1 MKVLIF
7 LCAVTGLALVY
18 LMSEASSNNELFA
31 KNYQALL
38 YVGVGFALGLMAL
51 IGYQLALLRRK
62 LRERV
67 FGSKLTLRLMVV
79 FALMA
84 LIPGGLV
91 YAISFQ
97 FLQKSIESWFDVRV
111 DDSLNGGVRLGR
123 NVLENSLKD
132 LAGRAE
138 SMSTSLASSQAVEA
152 ATLNRLR
159 EQYSIEEATLLT
171 SRGTVLAQ
179 AGAEPVALLTDQL
192 PGPNL
197 MRQVRAQQRVMSIED
212 IPDKGLFLRVIVP
225 VNVLTIA
232 DDIRVL
238 QVVQRVPPAI
248 AKDAQLVAAGLT
260 EYQQLLLARVDLK
273 RIFGL
278 TLTLAMLLTLF
289 SALALAFVLSEK
301 LSSPLSALAESTRAI
316 AKGDYSKLN
325 PVKSRD
331 EFGVLTQSFNTMT
344 RQIAD
349 ATEAM
354 ERNQQMLEDSKA
366 YLESILSNLTS
377 GVLTFDER
385 LYVKTMNAAA
395 NGILSVP
402 AGAFHGIKLSEWP
415 RHVQAVAPFAE
426 IALRHFASSGMG
438 QWEEQM
444 EYRRGDGPRTLLLR
458 GTRLGQR
465 GDNGYVVVFDDV
477 THLIQAQRDA
487 AWGEVARRLAHEIKN
502 PLTPIQLSAERLQH
516 KLKEKLPPADAE
528 VLTRSTA
535 TIVNHVA
542 ALKGMVDDFTQYA
555 HASRMNARAITLND
569 LVREVLVLYEAMG
582 VAIEPRLGDDLPQIY
597 ADPAML
603 RQVLHNLFQ
612 NAIDALTGVEN
623 PKILVSTSQGTGGVL
638 LTVRDNGTG
647 IADTVMGRIFEP
659 YVTTKPKGTGLG
671 LAIVKKIVDEHHGR
685 ILVENVKPHGA
696 NVSIVLPSKA
706 AA

>member
-1 MKVLIF
+1 MKALIF
-7 LCAVTGLALVY
+7 LCVVAGAALVY
-18 LMSEASSNNELFA
+18 LMSVASSNNALFA
-31 KNYQALL
+31 KNYQLVVYL
-38 YVGVGFALGLMAL
+38 GGGLALGLMAL
-51 IGYQLALLRRK
+51 IGYQLWVLRRK

-84 LIPGGLV
+84 LIPGGLM

-97 FLQKSIESWFDVRV
+97 FLQRSIESWFDVRV
-111 DDSLNGGVRLGR
+111 DESLNRGLKLARGAMD
-123 NVLENSLKD
+123 NSLKE
-132 LAGRAE
+132 LEKKAE
-138 SMSTSLASSQAVEA
+138 AMANSLATSQAVEA
-152 ATLNRLR
+152 STLNALR
-159 EQYSIEEATLLT
+159 EQHSIEDATLLT
-171 SRGTVLAQ
+171 PRGRIIAQ
-179 AGAEPVALLTDQL
+179 SGSEPVALLPDL
-192 PGPNL
+192 PSPDVL
-197 MRQVRAQQRVMSIED
+197 RRVRLQQKVSGIEP
-212 IPDKGLFLRVIVP
+212 IGERGMYLRVIVP

-232 DDIRVL
+232 DDIRILQVL
-238 QVVQRVPPAI
+238 QQVPSTLAE
-248 AKDAQLVAAGLT
+248 DAQLVAAGKT
-260 EYQQLLLARVDLK
+260 DYDQLLLARVGLK
-273 RIFGL
+273 RVFGI

-301 LSSPLSALAESTRAI
+301 LSAPLSALAEATRAI

-349 ATEAM
+349 ATDAM
-354 ERNQQMLEDSKA
+354 ERNQQQLENSKT

-395 NGILSVP
+395 NGILGVP
-402 AGAFHGIKLSEWP
+402 SGAFHGLKLSEWP
-415 RHVQAVAPFAE
+415 RHVQSVAPFAE
-426 IALRHFASSGMG
+426 IALRQFASSGMR

-444 EYRRGDGPRTLLLR
+444 EYRRADGQRTLLIR
-458 GTRLGQR
+458 GTRLGMA
-465 GDNGYVVVFDDV
+465 GETGYVVVFDDI

-516 KLKEKLPPADAE
+516 KLEDKLPALEADILKRA
-528 VLTRSTA
+528 TG
-535 TIVNHVA
+535 TIVTHVA
-542 ALKGMVDDFTQYA
+542 ALTGMVDDFTQYA
-555 HASRMNARAITLND
+555 HASRMNAKAVNLND

-582 VAIEPRLGDDLPQIY
+582 VAIEPRLADNLPSIY

-623 PKILVSTSQGTGGVL
+623 PRILVNTSLGTGGVL

-647 IADTVMGRIFEP
+647 IAEGVMGRIFEP

-696 NVSIVLPSKA
+696 TVSIVLPSKA
-706 AA
+706 A